1 MYGLGSGYGR
11 ELDSIVRM
19 GESSEVWSIVSL
31 ILAIIGAVIAYFL
44 FVKPEKKYPNK
55 FVNWLR
61 SFLNFNEMLIEP
73 ILKVTYLFF
82 AIFITLGSFSLISY
96 SFVSFLLVLVFGNLI
111 TRVVYEASMMMV
123 GIWKNTKEINKKM
136 K

>member
-1 MYGLGSGYGR
+1 MYTYGNLGSYGVI
-11 ELDSIVRM
+11 SANQSAGIWTIIAFV
-19 GESSEVWSIVSL
+19 
-31 ILAIIGAVIAYFL
+31 LAIVGAIIAYFL
-44 FVKPEKKYPNK
+44 FVKPEKKYPQK

-73 ILKVTYLFF
+73 ILKVTYIFF
-82 AIFITLGSFSLISY
+82 ALFITLGSFSLISF
-96 SFVSFLLVLVFGNLI
+96 SFVSFLLMLLLGNVFI
-111 TRVVYEASMMMV
+111 RVIYEASMMMV

>member
-1 MYGLGSGYGR
+1 MYNLGGSYGSMNS
-11 ELDSIVRM
+11 LAMM
-19 GESSEVWSIVSL
+19 GGSSEVWSIVSL
-31 ILAIIGAVIAYFL
+31 ILAIIGAILAYFM
-44 FVKPEKKYPNK
+44 FVKPEKTYPSK

-73 ILKVTYLFF
+73 ILKVTYIFF
-82 AIFITLGSFSLISY
+82 ALFITLGSFSLISY
-96 SFVSFLLVLVFGNLI
+96 SFVSFLLVLVLGNLLI
-111 TRVVYEASMMMV
+111 RVGYEAGMMMI

>member
-1 MYGLGSGYGR
+1 MYTTGYGHGNG
-11 ELDSIVRM
+11 LDSLIAS
-19 GESSEVWSIVSL
+19 ESSGVWTIVAF
-31 ILAIIGAVIAYFL
+31 ILAIIGAILAYFM
-44 FVKPEKKYPNK
+44 FVKPDKKYPNS

-73 ILKVTYLFF
+73 ILKVTYIFF
-82 AIFITLGSFSLISY
+82 ALFITLSSFSLIGIN
-96 SFVSFLLVLVFGNLI
+96 FLAFLLTLLLGNLFI
-111 TRVVYEASMMMV
+111 RVVYEASMMMV

>member
-1 MYGLGSGYGR
+1 MYGLGSSYGSMDA
-11 ELDSIVRM
+11 LAMMS
-19 GESSEVWSIVSL
+19 GSSEVWSIVSL
-31 ILAIIGAVIAYFL
+31 ILAIIGAILAYFM

-73 ILKVTYLFF
+73 ILKVTYIFF
-82 AIFITLGSFSLISY
+82 ALFITLGSFSLISF
-96 SFVSFLLVLVFGNLI
+96 SFVSFLVVLLLGNLFI
-111 TRVVYEASMMMV
+111 RVVYEASMMMV

>member
-1 MYGLGSGYGR
+1 MYSTYGYGSSSLGSLASMGG
-11 ELDSIVRM
+11 DS
-19 GESSEVWSIVSL
+19 GVWSIVSL
-31 ILAIIGAVIAYFL
+31 ILAIVGAILAYFM

-73 ILKVTYLFF
+73 ILKVTY
-82 AIFITLGSFSLISY
+82 IFIALFLTLGSFSLISY
-96 SFVSFLLVLVFGNLI
+96 SFVSFLLVLVLGNLVV
-111 TRVVYEASMMMV
+111 RVGYEAAMMMV
-123 GIWKNTKEINKKM
+123 SIWKNTKQINSKM

>member
-1 MYGLGSGYGR
+1 MYTYGN
-11 ELDSIVRM
+11 LDGFKVVRASTGTGVWTIVAF
-19 GESSEVWSIVSL
+19 V
-31 ILAIIGAVIAYFL
+31 LAIIGAILAYFL
-44 FVKPEKKYPNK
+44 FVKPEKKYPQK

-73 ILKVTYLFF
+73 ILKVTY
-82 AIFITLGSFSLISY
+82 IFLALLVTLTSFNYIGSN
-96 SFVSFLLVLVFGNLI
+96 FLLFILSLVLGNLAI
-111 TRVVYEASMMMV
+111 RVIYEASMMMV

>member
-1 MYGLGSGYGR
+1 MYGLGSGYGSG
-11 ELDSIVRM
+11 LDSIARM
-19 GESSEVWSIVSL
+19 GGSSEVWSIVSL
-31 ILAIIGAVIAYFL
+31 ILAIIGAIIAYFL

-73 ILKVTYLFF
+73 ILKVTYMFF

-96 SFVSFLLVLVFGNLI
+96 SFVSFLLVLLFGNLI

-123 GIWKNTKEINKKM
+123 GIWKNTKEINKKI

>member
-1 MYGLGSGYGR
+1 MYYTTGYGLDGLGS
-11 ELDSIVRM
+11 M
-19 GESSEVWSIVSL
+19 SSGASAGVWSIVSL
-31 ILAIIGAVIAYFL
+31 ILAIVGAIIAYFL
-44 FVKPEKKYPNK
+44 FVKPEKQYPNK

-73 ILKVTYLFF
+73 ILKVTYMFF
-82 AIFITLGSFSLISY
+82 AIFITLGSFSIISY
-96 SFVSFLLVLVFGNLI
+96 NFLAFLLTLVLGNLLI
-111 TRVVYEASMMMV
+111 RVVYEASMMMV

>member
-1 MYGLGSGYGR
+1 MYGLGSSYGSMDA
-11 ELDSIVRM
+11 LAMMS
-19 GESSEVWSIVSL
+19 GSSEVWSIVSL
-31 ILAIIGAVIAYFL
+31 ILAIIGAILAYFM
-44 FVKPEKKYPNK
+44 FVKPDKKYPNK

-73 ILKVTYLFF
+73 ILKVTYIFF
-82 AIFITLGSFSLISY
+82 ALFITLGSFSLISF
-96 SFVSFLLVLVFGNLI
+96 SFVSFLVVLLLGNLFI
-111 TRVVYEASMMMV
+111 RVVYEASMMMV

>member
-1 MYGLGSGYGR
+1 MYTTYGYGGG
-11 ELDSIVRM
+11 LDSLSTGASAGVWTIVAF
-19 GESSEVWSIVSL
+19 
-31 ILAIIGAVIAYFL
+31 ILAIIGAILAYFL
-44 FVKPEKKYPNK
+44 FCKPEKQYPSK

-73 ILKVTYLFF
+73 ILKVTYMFL

-96 SFVSFLLVLVFGNLI
+96 SFVSFLMVLVLGNLA
-111 TRVVYEASMMMV
+111 TRVIYEASMMMV

>member
-1 MYGLGSGYGR
+1 MYGLGSNYGSG
-11 ELDSIVRM
+11 LSSLALSS
-19 GESSEVWSIVSL
+19 GSSEVWSIVSL
-31 ILAIIGAVIAYFL
+31 ILAIIGAILAYFL

-73 ILKVTYLFF
+73 ILKVTYMFF
-82 AIFITLGSFSLISY
+82 AIFITLGSFSIISY
-96 SFVSFLLVLVFGNLI
+96 SFVSVLFVLIFGNLI

>member
-1 MYGLGSGYGR
+1 MYGLGSGYGSS
-11 ELDSIVRM
+11 LDSIARM
-19 GESSEVWSIVSL
+19 GGSSEVWSIVSL
-31 ILAIIGAVIAYFL
+31 ILAIIGAIIAYFL

-73 ILKVTYLFF
+73 ILKVTYMFF

-96 SFVSFLLVLVFGNLI
+96 SFVSFLLVLLFGNLI

-123 GIWKNTKEINKKM
+123 GIWKNTKEINKKI

>member
-1 MYGLGSGYGR
+1 MYTTYGYGSGLGS
-11 ELDSIVRM
+11 L
-19 GESSEVWSIVSL
+19 SSTGSGVWSIIALV
-31 ILAIIGAVIAYFL
+31 LAICAAIVGYFL

-61 SFLNFNEMLIEP
+61 NFLNFEEMLIEP
-73 ILKVTYLFF
+73 ILKVTYMFL
-82 AIFITLGSFSLISY
+82 AIYITLNSFSLISY
-96 SFVSFLLVLVFGNLI
+96 SFVYFLLVLVLGNLSI
-111 TRVVYEASMMMV
+111 RVIYEAFMMMI

>member
-1 MYGLGSGYGR
+1 MYYTNGYSLGSYGT
-11 ELDSIVRM
+11 SSNTGVWVIVAF
-19 GESSEVWSIVSL
+19 VI
-31 ILAIIGAVIAYFL
+31 AIIGAVLAYFL

-61 SFLNFNEMLIEP
+61 SFLNFGEMLIEP
-73 ILKVTYLFF
+73 ILKVTYIFF
-82 AIFITLGSFSLISY
+82 ALFITLGSFELIGSD
-96 SFVSFLLVLVFGNLI
+96 FLSFLLTLVLGNVI
-111 TRVVYEASMMMV
+111 IRVIYEVSMMTV

>member
-1 MYGLGSGYGR
+1 MYGLGSSYGNS
-11 ELDSIVRM
+11 LGSLALM
-19 GESSEVWSIVSL
+19 SGSSEVWSIVSL
-31 ILAIIGAVIAYFL
+31 ILAIIGAILAYFM
-44 FVKPEKKYPNK
+44 FVKPDKKYPNK

-73 ILKVTYLFF
+73 ILKVTYIFF
-82 AIFITLGSFSLISY
+82 ALFITLGSFSLISF
-96 SFVSFLLVLVFGNLI
+96 SFVSFLAVLLLGNLFI
-111 TRVVYEASMMMV
+111 RVVYEASMMMV

>member
-1 MYGLGSGYGR
+1 MYTTYGTLDGLK
-11 ELDSIVRM
+11 
-19 GESSEVWSIVSL
+19 IVSANDGAG
-31 ILAIIGAVIAYFL
+31 IWTIVAFVLAIIGAIIAYFL
-44 FVKPEKKYPNK
+44 FVKPEKKYPQK

-73 ILKVTYLFF
+73 ILKVTYMFF
-82 AIFITLGSFSLISY
+82 AIFITLGSFSIISY
-96 SFVSFLLVLVFGNLI
+96 NFLAFLLTLVLGNLLI
-111 TRVVYEASMMMV
+111 RVVYEASMMMV

>member
-1 MYGLGSGYGR
+1 MYGLGSSYGSMDA
-11 ELDSIVRM
+11 LAMMS
-19 GESSEVWSIVSL
+19 GSSEVWSIVSL
-31 ILAIIGAVIAYFL
+31 ILAIIGAILAYFM

-73 ILKVTYLFF
+73 ILKVTYIFF
-82 AIFITLGSFSLISY
+82 ALFITLGSFSLISF
-96 SFVSFLLVLVFGNLI
+96 SFVSFLAVLLLGNLFI
-111 TRVVYEASMMMV
+111 RVVYEASMMMV

>member
-1 MYGLGSGYGR
+1 MYTYGN
-11 ELDSIVRM
+11 LDGFKVVSASTSTGVWTIVAF
-19 GESSEVWSIVSL
+19 V
-31 ILAIIGAVIAYFL
+31 LAIIGAVLAYFL
-44 FVKPEKKYPNK
+44 FVKPEKEYPQK

-73 ILKVTYLFF
+73 ILKVTYIFLALFV
-82 AIFITLGSFSLISY
+82 TLTSFNYISVN
-96 SFVSFLLVLVFGNLI
+96 FLAFLLTLVLGNLAI
-111 TRVVYEASMMMV
+111 RVVYEASMMMV

>member
-1 MYGLGSGYGR
+1 MYGLGSSYGSMDA
-11 ELDSIVRM
+11 LAMMS
-19 GESSEVWSIVSL
+19 GSSEVWSIVSL
-31 ILAIIGAVIAYFL
+31 ILAIIGAILAYFM
-44 FVKPEKKYPNK
+44 FVKPDKKYPNK

-73 ILKVTYLFF
+73 ILKVTYIFF
-82 AIFITLGSFSLISY
+82 ALFITLGSFSLISF
-96 SFVSFLLVLVFGNLI
+96 SFVSFLAVLLLGNLFI
-111 TRVVYEASMMMV
+111 RVVYEASMMMV

>member
-1 MYGLGSGYGR
+1 MYGLGSNYGSG
-11 ELDSIVRM
+11 LSSLALSS
-19 GESSEVWSIVSL
+19 GSSEVWSIVSL
-31 ILAIIGAVIAYFL
+31 ILAIIGAILAYFL

-73 ILKVTYLFF
+73 ILKVTYMFF
-82 AIFITLGSFSLISY
+82 AIFITLGSFSIISY
-96 SFVSFLLVLVFGNLI
+96 SFVSFLFVLIFGNLI